1 MRYRTL
7 AGLIVLCLGTA
18 AFAQEARTNMG
29 VLTCTLGGPEGLER
43 IMSCGF
49 KPTGSGG
56 EGRYAGIIRGHQAAP
71 AGKRVLIW
79 TVIGPAN
86 MQMSASALAQRY
98 GAGKRVSG
106 QPLTLVGEK
115 DSSIVLQSEINNGTE
130 ASDAVTQIEL
140 RLIATPV

>member
-18 AFAQEARTNMG
+18 ALAQEPRTNMG
-29 VLTCTLGGPEGLER
+29 VLTCTLGGAEGLER
-43 IMSCGF
+43 KMSCGF

-56 EGRYAGIIRGHQAAP
+56 EAKYAGIIRGRQAAP

-86 MQMSASALAQRY
+86 KQISASALAQRY
-98 GAGKRVSG
+98 GAGRSAGG
-106 QPLTLVGEK
+106 QPLTLVGKK
-115 DSSIVLQSEINNGTE
+115 DSSIVLQSETNNGTE

-140 RLIATPV
+140 RLMATPV

>member
-18 AFAQEARTNMG
+18 ALAQEARTNMG

-43 IMSCGF
+43 NMSCGF

-56 EGRYAGIIRGHQAAP
+56 EGKYAGIIRGHQAAP

-79 TVIGPAN
+79 IVIGPAN
-86 MQMSASALAQRY
+86 MQISAGALAQRY
-98 GAGKRVSG
+98 AAGRRVGG
-106 QPLTLVGEK
+106 QPLALVGKK
-115 DSSIVLQSEINNGTE
+115 DSSIVLQSETNNGAE

-140 RLIATPV
+140 RLVGTPV

>member
-1 MRYRTL
+1 MRHRTL

-18 AFAQEARTNMG
+18 ALAQEARTNMG
-29 VLTCTLGGPEGLER
+29 MLTCTLGGAEGLER
-43 IMSCGF
+43 NMSCGF

-79 TVIGPAN
+79 IVMGPAN
-86 MQMSASALAQRY
+86 MQISPSALAQRY
-98 GAGKRVSG
+98 AAGRSVSG
-106 QPLTLVGEK
+106 QPSTLVGEK
-115 DSSIVLQSEINNGTE
+115 DSSIVLQSETNNGTE

-140 RLIATPV
+140 RLMATPV

>member
-18 AFAQEARTNMG
+18 ALAQEARTNMG

-43 IMSCGF
+43 KMSCGF

-56 EGRYAGIIRGHQAAP
+56 EGKYAGIIRGHQAAP
-71 AGKRVLIW
+71 TGKRVLIW
-79 TVIGPAN
+79 TVVGPAN
-86 MQMSASALAQRY
+86 MQISARALAQRY
-98 GAGKRVSG
+98 GAGRSPSG

-115 DSSIVLQSEINNGTE
+115 DSSIVLQSETNNGTE
-130 ASDAVTQIEL
+130 ASDAITQIEL
-140 RLIATPV
+140 RLMSTPV